1 MQEQEIKALKT
12 ATLPNGAVLHVVRE
26 RDNKVIGRLEVYCVV
41 THIGKGTPSRKEL
54 VEAVSSMYSKP
65 PELIV
70 VKYIK
75 SDYGIGRS
83 RVKVHIYE
91 SVERLRSFEPEY
103 ILKRHGVS

>member
-1 MQEQEIKALKT
+1 MQGQEIKALRT
-12 ATLPNGAVLHVVRE
+12 TTLPGGAVLHVIRE
-26 RDNKVIGRLEVYCVV
+26 GDNKVIGRLEAYCIV

-54 VEAVSSMYSKP
+54 IEAMSSLYSKP

-70 VKYIK
+70 VKYVR

-91 SVERLRSFEPEY
+91 SVERLKSFEPEY

>member
-1 MQEQEIKALKT
+1 MQGQEIKALRT
-12 ATLPNGAVLHVVRE
+12 ATLPGGAVLHVIRE
-26 RDNKVIGRLEVYCVV
+26 RDNKVIGRLEAYCIV

-54 VEAVSSMYSKP
+54 IEAMSSLYSKP

-70 VKYIK
+70 VKYVR

-91 SVERLRSFEPEY
+91 SVERLKSFEPEY